1 MKYYIYRGKNK
12 HCNMQEEGI
21 NIEQKNS
28 HKRVNIMLFLFHVV
42 KEQTKLI
49 YDYLWR

>member
-1 MKYYIYRGKNK
+1 
-12 HCNMQEEGI
+12 MQEEGI

-49 YDYLWR
+49 YDYLWRWMTEGGSWPEW